1 MQILLDDDRYARLER
16 AATREGRTMASIVH
30 DAIDA
35 QVGSKDEDRRRSA
48 FRELLE
54 EPLPAEP
61 EPDWQLVKEEML
73 DARGRLSSEGPT

>member
-1 MQILLDDDRYARLER
+1 
-16 AATREGRTMASIVH
+16 MASIVH

-35 QVGSKDEDRRRSA
+35 QVGSKDEDRRRAA

-73 DARGRLSSEGPT
+73 DARGPLSSEGPT